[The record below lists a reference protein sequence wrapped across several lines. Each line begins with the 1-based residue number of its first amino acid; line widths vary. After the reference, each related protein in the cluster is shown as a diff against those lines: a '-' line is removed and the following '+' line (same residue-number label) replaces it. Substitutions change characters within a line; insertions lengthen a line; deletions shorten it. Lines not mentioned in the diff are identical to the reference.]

1 MSGTPTL
8 DRDMV
13 VDEFDDERLVNKHH
27 HKGEQVYL
35 GKFVNIHKK
44 SNSSSTVWVQSK
56 RANEIDAR
64 LRAARGA

>member
-1 MSGTPTL
+1 MEELVAIIQRCGL
-8 DRDMV
+8 DRRWAQGGQQSRGRFEGDY
-13 VDEFDDERLVNKHH
+13 F
-27 HKGEQVYL
+27 
-35 GKFVNIHKK
+35 FVNIHKK